1 MACAAV
7 LVGALRHQQVVAL
20 VDSRDGEAEGAV
32 AVQFSRLIEQRAARA
47 GGHQQ
52 PGWSVAVHIQPASAR
67 FAGCVG
73 AFVRGQLDQMRPAH
87 VELSDSACHAPGC
100 LRQAHVDQ
108 QPVRTDDRC
117 GERTRDLDDV
127 QARCEIDRAG
137 HRRRQFQHGA
147 VIGRKHPRGE
157 VQSIDRRVAFVPELD
172 RGRDRVVLAVARLVQ
187 GDVAGGHLPPRHVD
201 GIAVGL
207 AVDAQGEG
215 VAPGAH
221 GRRQREV
228 QLMGARHDQ
237 PVVVQRR
244 LPEQEVI
251 AAEGQLHGSHH
262 DRTGHGAGKLDS
274 DMHRLARIVDQLV
287 EGQIGALLR
296 LHHRHRQAVQHQHPT
311 VLGRCRRV
319 GQKNRGAA
327 AFSGR
332 EG

>member
-1 MACAAV
+1 MC
-7 LVGALRHQQVVAL
+7 
-20 VDSRDGEAEGAV
+20 
-32 AVQFSRLIEQRAARA
+32 
-47 GGHQQ
+47 
-52 PGWSVAVHIQPASAR
+52 
-67 FAGCVG
+67 
-73 AFVRGQLDQMRPAH
+73 PAH
-87 VELSDSACHAPGC
+87 VELSDSPGHAPGR

-108 QPVRTDDRC
+108 QPVRPDDRC
-117 GERTRDLDDV
+117 GERARDVDDV
-127 QARCEIDRAG
+127 QAWCEIDRAG
-137 HRRRQFQHGA
+137 HRRGQLQHGA
-147 VIGRKHPRGE
+147 VVGCEHPRSE

-187 GDVAGGHLPPRHVD
+187 GDVTGGHPPPRYVD

-237 PVVVQRR
+237 PAVVQRR

-327 AFSGR
+327 AFGGR